1 MDIITP
7 VVLDGYAPRKDGS
20 FSIRFVTQE
29 QTPEQVANIHSS
41 LGAYG
46 FLVFKK
52 EAPLSKEEMQLIA
65 DVDLPDQE
73 KKTQSQRLRNVLFLL
88 FKKDPQGFRTFDEFY
103 KYRTEKIIDAL
114 KKQLDEADI

>member
-29 QTPEQVANIHSS
+29 QTPEQVANIHTS

-46 FLVFKK
+46 FLV
-52 EAPLSKEEMQLIA
+52 
-65 DVDLPDQE
+65 
-73 KKTQSQRLRNVLFLL
+73 

-114 KKQLDEADI
+114 KKQLDEVDI